1 MDKRKL
7 SSLFENS
14 YNEFSRGIF
23 RYIYF
28 RVSDYELAKDL
39 TSDTFIRYWKVLLKG
54 ESIENQKALLY
65 LIAKGLIIDYYRR
78 KKNTNNISIESIDER
93 LLEIVENTEERIYQK
108 QQMEQ
113 INLKIKQL
121 KKQYQDVLL
130 LHYVEDLSIKEIA
143 SILNRTENAIRV
155 LLHRSLKALQ
165 EKL

>member
-1 MDKRKL
+1 MEKRKL

-14 YNEFSRGIF
+14 YKEFSSGIF

-28 RVSDYELAKDL
+28 RVSDYELAEDL
-39 TSDTFIRYWKVLLKG
+39 TADTFIRYWKVLLQG
-54 ESIENQKALLY
+54 ESVENQKAFLY

-78 KKNTNNISIESIDER
+78 KKNTNNVSIESIDER
-93 LLEIVENTEERIYQK
+93 LLEIIEDVEERIYQK

-113 INLKIKQL
+113 INLKIKQI
-121 KKQYQDVLL
+121 KKQYQDVLI

-143 SILNRTENAIRV
+143 FILDKSENAIRV